1 MIKPTQRKTTGNSTA
16 NSSHVFETSRSA
28 KKKIWCPPAALPEL
42 LNGCNKR
49 GWNMLKSP
57 PLMLIFPTK
66 APLSMAS
73 SGIVQPHLTSGG
85 DNEMK
90 LVFPA
95 GTLVKLLAPQKPWYV
110 CYSSINRG
118 KTIKN
123 HPFGNGLVYT
133 TYKNGDSGDG
143 LLLFYPHDIQVC
155 VFQQPLSLI
164 SHTMA
169 SPSQSVG
176 AIEDHQ
182 VTSLDFGDKKGVP
195 PQWQISWLTR
205 L

>member
-1 MIKPTQRKTTGNSTA
+1 MGHHLVWFIANMRIRHDQTNTKKDNRKFYSELQP
-16 NSSHVFETSRSA
+16 ETSKRNFEIRQ
-28 KKKIWCPPAALPEL
+28 KKFWCPPAALPEL

-57 PLMLIFPTK
+57 LLMLIFPTK

-90 LVFPA
+90 LAFPA

-133 TYKNGDSGDG
+133 TYKDGDSGDG

-182 VTSLDFGDKKGVP
+182 
-195 PQWQISWLTR
+195 
-205 L
+205 